1 MNTIKRSAFA
11 SVAAVTALALIPGSG
26 ILAGSASGER
36 AMQTK
41 RFVASSTGEHDVGRT
56 FTGTDKV
63 RSRATGRVVGFDSF
77 TGRVFPAQ
85 QTARVQVAVALKGGI
100 VVFRASLTEPST
112 HFSGPIIRG
121 TGKYNGI
128 KGTVSGRTTDGRRT
142 FYSLHYRL

>member
-1 MNTIKRSAFA
+1 MNTIKRSGFA
-11 SVAAVTALALIPGSG
+11 SVAAVTALALIPGGG

-41 RFVASSTGEHDVGRT
+41 RLVASSTGEHDSGRT
-56 FTGTDKV
+56 FTGTDIV

-77 TGRVFPAQ
+77 TGRVFPGQ
-85 QTARVQVAVALKGGI
+85 RTARVQVAVALKGGI

-112 HFSGPIIRG
+112 RFNGPIIQG
-121 TGKYNGI
+121 TGKYSGI
-128 KGTVSGRTTDGRRT
+128 RGTVTGRTTDGRRT